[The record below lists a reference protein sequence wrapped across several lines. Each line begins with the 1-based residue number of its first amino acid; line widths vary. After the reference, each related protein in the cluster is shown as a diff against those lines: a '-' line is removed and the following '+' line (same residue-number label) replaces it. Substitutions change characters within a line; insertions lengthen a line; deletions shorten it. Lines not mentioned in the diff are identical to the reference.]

1 MSGVEVFVDLRP
13 RFGHARDQ
21 GPRPTCLAFA
31 ASDTHAGVRPGWLP
45 LSSEYAFHRAQM
57 RTGSGP
63 DEGATLAS
71 MLDVLREDGQPEE
84 HGWPYLPATPVD
96 AASWVPPGD
105 VGPLFRCGSERRPV
119 GFDFIVGEIE
129 RGQPVIVLIRLSRSF
144 FRPNADGVIHPATG
158 EMPEMLRRHAVVAVG
173 HGKAGGHRAILVR
186 NSWGAKW
193 GERGHAWLTEAFLG
207 PRIYAAA
214 KLTEDVVVSPDSPA
228 A

>member
-1 MSGVEVFVDLRP
+1 MSGVEVSVDLRP

-63 DEGATLAS
+63 DVGATLAS

-119 GFDFIVGEIE
+119 GFDFIVG
-129 RGQPVIVLIRLSRSF
+129 
-144 FRPNADGVIHPATG
+144 
-158 EMPEMLRRHAVVAVG
+158 
-173 HGKAGGHRAILVR
+173 
-186 NSWGAKW
+186 
-193 GERGHAWLTEAFLG
+193 
-207 PRIYAAA
+207 
-214 KLTEDVVVSPDSPA
+214 
-228 A
+228 